1 MKKLLRRALERL
13 HTLRAENDCVAD
25 AALLD
30 SMRRV
35 PWILIAVIPLALFS
49 VLGMW
54 FGGGGGM
61 TPADYRWR
69 NPMGWIYVAMIG
81 WLLLVALVVRVG
93 DLTRSITRWGAA
105 PLLLLAASFLLF
117 TGAAS
122 TVDQW
127 GAATIST
134 YLMGCVFVGTLPL
147 IRPAHAAALYVG
159 SYLILYF
166 ALGVTQVDPLL
177 LQANRV
183 RGFSAVLLGLLLSVL
198 LWRKHTVMVL
208 LQRELEAQRRALEA
222 SNEELQ
228 QQKLLL
234 EVLAQ
239 RDALTGLFNRREF
252 ARLANMELLSAQ
264 RHHSDT
270 SIIMADL
277 DFFKRVNDTH
287 GHPAGDEVIKFMAD
301 TLRNGVRVT
310 DLVSRMGGE
319 EFIVLLP
326 KTSMQAAMAVAEK
339 LRACVQETPI
349 QTESNHTIR
358 MTASFGVT
366 GLAEDQSGSLES
378 LYAAAD
384 MALYA
389 AKSRGRNRVETCT
402 VTELPRPTPEPPAAK
417 ASD

>member
-1 MKKLLRRALERL
+1 MLKKLLRRALDRL
-13 HTLRAENDCVAD
+13 QTLRAENDSVAD
-25 AALLD
+25 AALMD
-30 SMRRV
+30 SMLRL
-35 PWILIAVIPLALFS
+35 PWILGVAIPLVALGA
-49 VLGMW
+49 VVTRVGLG
-54 FGGGGGM
+54 
-61 TPADYRWR
+61 PISPENQWR
-69 NPMGWIYVAMIG
+69 YYISWIDMAMIC
-81 WLLLVALVVRVG
+81 WLLLVGVALRFG
-93 DLTRSITRWGAA
+93 GLTRRVTRWGVA
-105 PLLLLAASFLLF
+105 PLQLVAASVLVF
-117 TGAAS
+117 TGALS
-122 TVDQW
+122 IVDQW
-127 GAATIST
+127 GRST
-134 YLMGCVFVGTLPL
+134 VMMYLLGCVFIGSLLL
-147 IRPAHAAALYVG
+147 IRPAVAAALYLG
-159 SYLILYF
+159 SDVIFHYF
-166 ALGVTQVDPLL
+166 LGVTQTNPML
-177 LQANRV
+177 LQANRTT
-183 RGFSAVLLGLLLSVL
+183 GFIASAMGLLLSML
-198 LWRKHTVMVL
+198 LWRKHTLMLL
-208 LQRELEAQRRALEA
+208 LQRELERQRQALEA
-222 SNEELQ
+222 SNEELKQ
-228 QQKLLL
+228 QQLQL
-234 EVLAQ
+234 EILAQ

-252 ARLANMELLSAQ
+252 ARLANMELLSAR

-326 KTSMQAAMAVAEK
+326 KTSMEAAMVVAEK
-339 LRACVQETPI
+339 LRFCVQETPI

-366 GLAEDQSGSLES
+366 GLSETQSGSLES

-402 VTELPRPTPEPPAAK
+402 VTELPPPTPEPPAAI